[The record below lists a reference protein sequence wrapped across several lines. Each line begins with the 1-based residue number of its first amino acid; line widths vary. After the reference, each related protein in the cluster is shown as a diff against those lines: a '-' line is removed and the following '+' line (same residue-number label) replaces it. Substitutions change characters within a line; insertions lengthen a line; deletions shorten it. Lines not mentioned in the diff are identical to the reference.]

1 MFFRN
6 IHTVS
11 FAKFILVLFP
21 FFLCTDLFADDEICE
36 YKNKFFEIA
45 SSIRELK
52 KESDVPCY
60 VWEKDKVKDYL
71 IEALKE
77 NYTDEELEY
86 EALISKVLG
95 MVPDDYNYKEE
106 ILNLITNQL
115 GGFYDE
121 KKKFFVAI
129 KLFSILVQGPVM
141 VHELTHALQD
151 QHFNIVD
158 FVDKDK
164 FSADE
169 ILARTAL
176 IEGDATAVMLD
187 FTAMQNK
194 NGKRVSQMDSVSW
207 LILQTVI
214 GKFLDYNLTTAP
226 APLVANL
233 IFPYTSGLRFVHHFL
248 KGKSYKEID
257 KLFLK
262 PPRSTE
268 EILHIEKYLQDEPDF
283 ESFSDEDVF
292 KKFAIAPQKV
302 LYRSVVGEFLISALL
317 KGLGIKNNVEVA
329 TGWGGDQILVME
341 QDNHKKVLW
350 LTAWDSEEDAQEFY
364 EAYLDAIKSYSQN
377 NNYLKNAKVNRAEK
391 NVMILYVIQ

>member
-86 EALISKVLG
+86 EALISKALG

-151 QHFNIVD
+151 QQFNIVD
-158 FVDKDK
+158 FVDNKYVINKDSTK
-164 FSADE
+164 
-169 ILARTAL
+169 
-176 IEGDATAVMLD
+176 
-187 FTAMQNK
+187 NK
-194 NGKRVSQMDSVSW
+194 NKEVRNLFDS
-207 LILQTVI
+207 
-214 GKFLDYNLTTAP
+214 
-226 APLVANL
+226 
-233 IFPYTSGLRFVHHFL
+233 L
-248 KGKSYKEID
+248 KE
-257 KLFLK
+257 
-262 PPRSTE
+262 
-268 EILHIEKYLQDEPDF
+268 
-283 ESFSDEDVF
+283 
-292 KKFAIAPQKV
+292 
-302 LYRSVVGEFLISALL
+302 
-317 KGLGIKNNVEVA
+317 
-329 TGWGGDQILVME
+329 
-341 QDNHKKVLW
+341 
-350 LTAWDSEEDAQEFY
+350 
-364 EAYLDAIKSYSQN
+364 
-377 NNYLKNAKVNRAEK
+377 
-391 NVMILYVIQ
+391 